1 MISAV
6 PHPSAVARIIRARQ
20 TCFCRLLRPVTT
32 AAKRSRS
39 ARLTSILIPSRIAP
53 YRTRRANME
62 SYDCVIPL
70 EAGHTLIG
78 FADGRLREAY
88 HRALIN
94 VSFSAAA
101 WAKFEPKIQ
110 EVESE
115 LPSMQD
121 QARRLTA
128 YIKNRLYSRFDAGVM
143 DGQAFKTAESEQSES
158 ARRLG
163 ERSNEPE
170 LGEALGEVVS
180 MMLAS
185 LFEQNPAQAE
195 ALRRAIEARR
205 MFGVI
210 TLAACGVIARGRFTP
225 KDILCA
231 ALHRDREGYR
241 LGKAPMQDWVRS
253 GNWGDAVLR
262 AGPYND
268 DARLHDLATEL
279 VGRLTA
285 WDAER

>member
-1 MISAV
+1 
-6 PHPSAVARIIRARQ
+6 
-20 TCFCRLLRPVTT
+20 
-32 AAKRSRS
+32 
-39 ARLTSILIPSRIAP
+39 
-53 YRTRRANME
+53 ME

-241 LGKAPMQDWVRS
+241 LGKAPMRTGSDLAIGAMPCCGRARITTTPASTTSRPSWSAGSPPGTRS
-253 GNWGDAVLR
+253 GNQLTLKFRRRRKWLR
-262 AGPYND
+262 
-268 DARLHDLATEL
+268 RLSWKYCNIKFRSQKRD
-279 VGRLTA
+279 
-285 WDAER
+285 